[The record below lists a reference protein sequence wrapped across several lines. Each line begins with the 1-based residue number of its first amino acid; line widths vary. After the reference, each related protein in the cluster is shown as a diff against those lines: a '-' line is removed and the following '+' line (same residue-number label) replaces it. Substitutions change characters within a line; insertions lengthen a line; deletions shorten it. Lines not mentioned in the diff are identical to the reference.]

1 MANPIGESPRETDA
15 TARRRAAM
23 AVLAD
28 AVTGEIARG
37 IDEVRASVGMLPAHE
52 TLRAPECGLVMVQ
65 GRIGGDGAPFN
76 VGEATVSR
84 AAVRLASGETGIGY
98 VLGRDREKAE
108 LVAICDALVQ
118 SERYRDAVE
127 EHVVAPIRARLM
139 AARRR
144 KAEATAATKVDF
156 FTLVRGED

>member
-1 MANPIGESPRETDA
+1 MANQTGECLQQDA
-15 TARRRAAM
+15 AIARRRAAM

-28 AVTGEIARG
+28 ASAAEIARG
-37 IDEVRASVGMLPAHE
+37 IDAIGASLGPLPAHE
-52 TLRAPECGLVMVQ
+52 TVRPSECGIVMVQ

-84 AAVRLASGETGIGY
+84 AAVRLPSGETGIGY
-98 VLGRDREKAE
+98 VLGRDCDKAE

-127 EHVVAPIRARLM
+127 THIVAPIRARLLDV
-139 AARRR
+139 RRH
-144 KAEATAATKVDF
+144 KAEQAAATKVDF

>member
-1 MANPIGESPRETDA
+1 MANRTREFSTNDDA
-15 TARRRAAM
+15 VARRRAAM

-28 AVTGEIARG
+28 ASTAEIARG
-37 IDEVRASVGMLPAHE
+37 MQSIGALPAHDAI
-52 TLRAPECGLVMVQ
+52 RAPECGLVMMQ

-84 AAVRLASGETGIGY
+84 AAVRLQSGEAGIGY
-98 VLGRDREKAE
+98 VLGRDHKKAQ

-127 EHVVAPIRARLM
+127 EHVVAPIRARVE

-144 KAEATAATKVDF
+144 KAEQVAATKVDF

>member
-1 MANPIGESPRETDA
+1 MANRTSESSIDSDVI
-15 TARRRAAM
+15 ARRRAAM

-28 AVTGEIARG
+28 GTVAEIACG
-37 IDEVRASVGMLPAHE
+37 IESIGASLGALPTHE
-52 TLRAPECGLVMVQ
+52 AIRAPECGLVMVQ

-84 AAVRLASGETGIGY
+84 AAVRLPSGETGIGY
-98 VLGRDREKAE
+98 VLGRDREKAQ

-118 SERYRDAVE
+118 SERYGAAVE
-127 EHVVAPIRARLM
+127 EHVVAPIRARLE

-144 KAEATAATKVDF
+144 KAEQAAATKVDF